1 MTEER
6 RNHPRIKVAHP
17 VVFHT
22 DMERK
27 PRLGLTVD
35 LSMGGT
41 QIESVYS
48 LTNHEGLELSIHT
61 DLLIIA
67 CRGKVMYVLEPD
79 SGNVKAGI
87 KFETLSEYDR
97 LYLRHYLFHIMDQR
111 TLEPSLSLV

>member
-6 RNHPRIKVAHP
+6 RKHPRIKASHP

-22 DMERK
+22 NVERK

-48 LTNHEGLELSIHT
+48 LTTHEELELAIHT

-67 CRGKVMYVLEPD
+67 CKGKVMYVFEPD

-87 KFETLSEYDR
+87 RFEALSEYDR
-97 LYLRHYLFHIMDQR
+97 LYLRHYLFHIMGQR
-111 TLEPSLSLV
+111 MLEPSLFLV

>member
-27 PRLGLTVD
+27 PRLGLTV
-35 LSMGGT
+35 
-41 QIESVYS
+41 
-48 LTNHEGLELSIHT
+48 GLELSIHT